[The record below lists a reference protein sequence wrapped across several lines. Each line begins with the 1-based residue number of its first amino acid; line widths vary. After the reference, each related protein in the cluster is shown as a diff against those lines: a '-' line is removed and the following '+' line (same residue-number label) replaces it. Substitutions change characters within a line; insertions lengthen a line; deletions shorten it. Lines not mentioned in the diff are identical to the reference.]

1 MLSFGARVVG
11 LVLFAIGVVALISD
25 GISSIAADAV
35 VMTPLSDSLSLIAPD
50 FVDRMEASVKPL
62 VGDAAWTEWGS
73 AILAWPTLAV
83 AGISGI
89 FLMLAGARR
98 APRPTRRH
106 VGFTI

>member
-1 MLSFGARVVG
+1 MLSFVARVVG

-62 VGDAAWTEWGS
+62 VGDVAWTEWGS

>member
-62 VGDAAWTEWGS
+62 VGDAAWAEWGS